1 MMEARIIEYPRGG
14 LDYHHHNSPLIGEIP
29 TTDYTHFH
37 RSIDQLRS
45 LNERGI
51 LNTNHFQNVLVPA
64 STSPII
70 VQASGVYSEIKLT
83 DDGGKMLNDYQSPI
97 VSATSKV
104 IRRSGDDELLDEDT
118 DEYQQKKD
126 NLKYSTTNSFRLLHS
141 PQSISIP
148 IAPQAQHIHYSI
160 TTAGSPIHQH
170 QSALQ
175 HSQHTFTTTEL
186 TDQQQQQHHHQPPA
200 TTDGQIKA
208 PKV

>member
-14 LDYHHHNSPLIGEIP
+14 LDYHHQNSPLIGEIP

-51 LNTNHFQNVLVPA
+51 LNTNNFQNVLVPA

-83 DDGGKMLNDYQSPI
+83 DDGGGGYQSPI

-126 NLKYSTTNSFRLLHS
+126 NLKYSTTNSFRLIHS

-170 QSALQ
+170 QSTLQ
-175 HSQHTFTTTEL
+175 HSQHTFTTTAL
-186 TDQQQQQHHHQPPA
+186 TDQQQQQQNHHQPPA